1 MYGVFP
7 LQWITTQ
14 LERKHAMAK
23 IGYSIQGLAIIIVV
37 SNVKDTVAN
46 LMANLARLS
55 VPLHF
60 ELNKLNG
67 VVAALHSAVTTCTQ
81 VL

>member
-1 MYGVFP
+1 
-7 LQWITTQ
+7 
-14 LERKHAMAK
+14 MAK

-37 SNVKDTVAN
+37 SKVKDTVAN
-46 LMANLARLS
+46 LMENLARLS

-60 ELNKLNG
+60 ELNQLHG